1 MGDLRTCPPEEF
13 LDVLSRCSLD
23 EKRAL
28 IEQLAEI
35 KHERSVAILV
45 ELLQGDSWFLRD
57 LAGKSLARLGDPA
70 VPALLVLV
78 RSGLWYTR
86 AAAARALGRAGYGDC
101 LPILVRLLSD
111 TNQTV
116 QGACLA
122 SIADLV
128 EAGMAKETARLF
140 WNEGARRAK
149 ELGRVLLAVHP
160 EAGRAVNDLLADP
173 ASFLRDDAPEE
184 AAATEDEAE
193 ASVADR
199 RNA

>member
-13 LDVLSRCSLD
+13 LDVLARCSLN

-28 IEQLAEI
+28 IEQLSEI
-35 KHERSVAILV
+35 RNERSVAILA
-45 ELLQGDSWFLRD
+45 ELAQGDSWYLRD
-57 LAGKSLARLGDPA
+57 LAGRGLARIGDPA

-86 AAAARALGRAGYGDC
+86 ATAARALGRAAVAES
-101 LPILVRLLSD
+101 LPILVRMLAD

-128 EAGMAKETARLF
+128 REGLARETARLF
-140 WNEGARRAK
+140 WNEGAHRAK
-149 ELGRVLLAVHP
+149 DLGRVLMAVHP
-160 EAGRAVNDLLADP
+160 EEGREVNDLLADP
-173 ASFLRDDAPEE
+173 ATFLHDDAADAAVEE
-184 AAATEDEAE
+184 AGED
-193 ASVADR
+193 ASLAGR
-199 RNA
+199 KNA

>member
-28 IEQLAEI
+28 IEQLSTI
-35 KHERSVAILV
+35 KNERSVAILA
-45 ELLQGDSWFLRD
+45 ELLQGDSWYLRD
-57 LAGKSLARLGDPA
+57 LAGRAMARLGEPA
-70 VPALLVLV
+70 VPVLLVLV

-86 AAAARALGRAGYGDC
+86 AAAARALGRSGSADS
-101 LPILVRLLSD
+101 LPLLVRLLSD

-128 EAGMAKETARLF
+128 RAGAAPETARLF
-140 WNEGARRAK
+140 WNEGARRAMD
-149 ELGRVLLAVHP
+149 LGRALMTVHP
-160 EAGRAVNDLLADP
+160 EEGREVNDLLADP
-173 ASFLRDDAPEE
+173 ASFLTEDAPADAESE
-184 AAATEDEAE
+184 AAAD
-193 ASVADR
+193 ASVAGR

>member
-13 LDVLSRCSLD
+13 LDVLARCSLN

-28 IEQLAEI
+28 IEQLSEI
-35 KHERSVAILV
+35 RNERSVAILA
-45 ELLQGDSWFLRD
+45 ELAQGDSWYLRD
-57 LAGKSLARLGDPA
+57 LAGRGLARIGDPA

-86 AAAARALGRAGYGDC
+86 ATAARALGRAAVAES
-101 LPILVRLLSD
+101 LPILVRMLSD

-128 EAGMAKETARLF
+128 REGLARETARPF
-140 WNEGARRAK
+140 WNEGAHRAK
-149 ELGRVLLAVHP
+149 DLGRVLMAVHP
-160 EAGRAVNDLLADP
+160 EEGREVNDLLADP
-173 ASFLRDDAPEE
+173 ATFLHDDAADAAVEE
-184 AAATEDEAE
+184 AGED
-193 ASVADR
+193 ASVAGR
-199 RNA
+199 KNA

>member
-13 LDVLSRCSLD
+13 LDVLARCSLN

-28 IEQLAEI
+28 IEQLSEI
-35 KHERSVAILV
+35 RNERSVAILA
-45 ELLQGDSWFLRD
+45 ELAQGDSWYLRD
-57 LAGKSLARLGDPA
+57 LAGRGLARIGDPA

-86 AAAARALGRAGYGDC
+86 ATAARALGRAAVAES
-101 LPILVRLLSD
+101 LPILVRMLSD

-128 EAGMAKETARLF
+128 REGLARETARLF
-140 WNEGARRAK
+140 WNEGAHRAK
-149 ELGRVLLAVHP
+149 DLGRVLMAVHP
-160 EAGRAVNDLLADP
+160 EEGREVNDLLADP
-173 ASFLRDDAPEE
+173 ATFLHDDAADAAVEE
-184 AAATEDEAE
+184 AGED
-193 ASVADR
+193 ASLAGR
-199 RNA
+199 KNA